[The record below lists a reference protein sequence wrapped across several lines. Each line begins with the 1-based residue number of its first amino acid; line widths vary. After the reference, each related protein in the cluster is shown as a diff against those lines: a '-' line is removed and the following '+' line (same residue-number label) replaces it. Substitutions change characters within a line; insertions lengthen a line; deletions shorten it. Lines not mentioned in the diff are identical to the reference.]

1 MCCLIPNMTMKQSI
15 KSISLVAILSLGIL
29 TGCGDDPAAPTPNGE
44 VSIST
49 SLTKSTVSS
58 AYTKGGSI
66 TAGPTCDSVVISRVR
81 FVFSDLKLHISSDDS
96 ASSDDKGMIKTGPV
110 LMEYL
115 PGSSV
120 SSASAS
126 IPTGTYSRIKYEIH
140 KLDDSKSS
148 DTAAFNDPAYA
159 DFVTGGRYTYII
171 EGLIWNSNSAVAFTF
186 KSSKNENL
194 NLDLD
199 TPVTVVENTV
209 APITLA
215 FDPTGL
221 FKHGAKPLDPRYE
234 ENRNDIEK
242 MVKDA
247 FKALKK

>member
-1 MCCLIPNMTMKQSI
+1 MKQSI
-15 KSISLVAILSLGIL
+15 KNISLLAILSLGIL
-29 TGCGDDPAAPTPNGE
+29 AGCGDDPAAPTPTGE

-49 SLTKSTVSS
+49 SLTTKTVSS
-58 AYTKGGSI
+58 TYEKGGSV

-81 FVFSDLKLHISSDDS
+81 FVFSDLKLHIDDDS
-96 ASSDDKGMIKTGPV
+96 SNSNDDKGMIKSGPV

-126 IPTGTYSRIKYEIH
+126 IPTGTFNHIKYEIH

-247 FKALKK
+247 FHALKK